1 MKKLIAFALAT
12 CTVAAA
18 GVTGAAADQPKHVGP
33 FAGAIHADVTAQLK
47 DGSTASAQLDR
58 GKVTAVDAGSITILR
73 PDGKSLTF
81 SLAADSGAKV
91 GDKVGILSQ
100 SGTAIRVRVGKKG
113 NDSGSDA
120 QQKAGAFKTAF
131 HADIT
136 LLMKD
141 GSSKSETMDRGKVTA
156 VDAGSITILRPDNQ
170 SLTFSLSGDVAVREE
185 GKDGSLDDIK
195 VGDRLMVFA
204 TGGQAFLLR
213 CISHSKAKS

>member
-1 MKKLIAFALAT
+1 MKKLIAFALTA

-18 GVTGAAADQPKHVGP
+18 GVTGATAAKHVGA

-58 GKVTAVDAGSITILR
+58 GKVTAVDAGSITIQR
-73 PDGKSLTF
+73 PDGRSLTF
-81 SLAADSGAKV
+81 SLGADSGAKV
-91 GDKVGILSQ
+91 DDKVSILSQ
-100 SGTAIRVRVGKKG
+100 SGAAIRVRVWKKG
-113 NDSGSDA
+113 NDTGGDA
-120 QQKAGAFKTAF
+120 QQKAGTFKTAF

-156 VDAGSITILRPDNQ
+156 VDAGSITILRTDNQ

-185 GKDGSLDDIK
+185 GKDGSLADIK

-213 CISHSKAKS
+213 CISHPKAKS